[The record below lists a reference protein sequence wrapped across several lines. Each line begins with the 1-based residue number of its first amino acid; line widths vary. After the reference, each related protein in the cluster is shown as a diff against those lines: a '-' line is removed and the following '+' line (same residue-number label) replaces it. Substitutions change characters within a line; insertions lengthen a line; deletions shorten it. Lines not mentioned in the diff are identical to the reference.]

1 MQPKFIYKST
11 CDTCRRA
18 RNYLQSTG
26 LTFEER
32 DMSKE
37 PLTEGELRKLIG
49 ERETQPFLNFRNELY
64 RERKMKA
71 NPPERDE
78 AFALMAANP
87 NLIRRPLLVTDDE
100 ILLGFD
106 EAAYKRIAGQK

>member
-1 MQPKFIYKST
+1 MPLKFIYKST

-18 RNYLQSTG
+18 RKFLQSTG
-26 LTFEER
+26 ASFEER
-32 DMSKE
+32 DMSRE
-37 PLTEGELRKLIG
+37 PLTEAEVRALIG

-71 NPPERDE
+71 NPPVRDE
-78 AFALMAANP
+78 AFALMGEHP
-87 NLIRRPLLVTDDE
+87 NLIRRPLLVNGDE

-106 EAAYKRIAGQK
+106 EAAYRCVASGK

>member
-11 CDTCRRA
+11 CDTCRKA
-18 RNYLQSTG
+18 RKFLQSTG
-26 LTFEER
+26 LEFDER

-37 PLTEGELRKLIG
+37 PLTEAEVRELVG

-71 NPPERDE
+71 TPPERE
-78 AFALMAANP
+78 VAFALMGAHP
-87 NLIRRPLLVTDDE
+87 NLIRRPLLINGDE

-106 EAAYKRIAGQK
+106 EAAYRRVAEGA